1 MLSSTVNMQVTAVVR
16 VPFEIVKQR
25 AQANLHLTP
34 FKILKQTLQTQVQF
48 EIKFCSML
56 SAMLREL
63 EGYTKATSIISV
75 VR

>member
-1 MLSSTVNMQVTAVVR
+1 MLSLTVNMQMTAVVR

-25 AQANLHLTP
+25 AQTNLHLTP

-48 EIKFCSML
+48 EINL
-56 SAMLREL
+56 LNVSAMLREL
-63 EGYTKATSIISV
+63 KDYTKDTSIILV